1 MNLSEAFK
9 GAVRKYYE
17 GYDFPESK
25 NLGTESGEFSYD
37 FDTLEEMRAEL
48 GKPKKRAYT
57 KRADRLASIMDEE
70 ETEEEEFE

>member
-1 MNLSEAFK
+1 
-9 GAVRKYYE
+9 
-17 GYDFPESK
+17 
-25 NLGTESGEFSYD
+25 
-37 FDTLEEMRAEL
+37 MRAEL